1 MADVFLDSAD
11 RLPQL
16 LCNRLSTQR
25 LHVEVV
31 GPCRKNHECND
42 RRIAVL

>member
-16 LCNRLSTQR
+16 LCNGLSTQR
-25 LHVEVV
+25 LYVEVV
-31 GPCRKNHECND
+31 GPRRKNHKRND